1 MPTRAVSTAR
11 TTKDAY
17 VIRSVQCVRTY
28 VELMYIYIQVLTNIE
43 RARYQTERHAWLEP
57 EFLHQ
62 ERLEHVEHGHGVDL
76 H

>member
-1 MPTRAVSTAR
+1 M
-11 TTKDAY
+11 
-17 VIRSVQCVRTY
+17 RTY
-28 VELMYIYIQVLTNIE
+28 VELMCIYIQVLTNIE